1 MKWWLCPMVG
11 GHLAQDLVDEEWYAS
26 ISTCLYSMQPG
37 VKAGFRTEKKHS
49 SPLFFCSDASAAIGD
64 VLMFGFYLGSTNLLF
79 SNVNK
84 INQCFKAQERYLM
97 KVASLF
103 PPNFLYFSSHLQM
116 KGVRDMWNACVKTL
130 SNKGWRA
137 SSAVKSTVCSS
148 RGPGFDSWH
157 LYDSSQ
163 PFITPVTGTR
173 RPLVASEGTAQTYM
187 WAKHIYTQK

>member
-137 SSAVKSTVCSS
+137 SSAVKSVCCYC
-148 RGPGFDSWH
+148 RGSTPN
-157 LYDSSQ
+157 SQ
-163 PFITPVTGTR
+163 CPYHNCLWLQLQGTGCFWPPHAIESYAHSHAHT
-173 RPLVASEGTAQTYM
+173 
-187 WAKHIYTQK
+187 